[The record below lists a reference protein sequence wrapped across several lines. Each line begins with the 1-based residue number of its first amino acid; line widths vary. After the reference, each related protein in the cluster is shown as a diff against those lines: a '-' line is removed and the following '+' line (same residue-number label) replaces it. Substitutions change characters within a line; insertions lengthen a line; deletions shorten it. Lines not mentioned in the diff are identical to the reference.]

1 MYLIHCK
8 SKNFPTKITV
18 DLNDLDMARGFQKEM
33 PGRFA
38 FIVNRVKDP
47 TLFAGLNYFVMNG
60 PRRLRSLYIFFWW
73 PWWFWRFKR
82 HHRHEREFWVWLN
95 EPALLA
101 IVAFWSKLLPCRI
114 LLEFIGSFSHQVER
128 PLYRFARSC
137 NDIWSAALSETA
149 RQLLLTFDR
158 RYEKK
163 SFVLRTGYNP
173 DSLHQVFEPQRVR
186 AELNLRPENFV
197 VGYSGHFET
206 NGPKGV
212 ELMIEALTHLPDRR
226 IKMYLI
232 GGYPAEIEHFSGL
245 ADKLGVKE
253 RVVFVP
259 WQRDLKLAMA
269 YANAA
274 DVMAIPTSQANQH
287 NQYSFPVK
295 IWEYLA
301 LGKPIISSD
310 LPINRE
316 VLNTTNARFFD
327 LGDAR
332 AFAKQ
337 VQYLHENPQLQAELS
352 RNSKQAAI
360 GFTWPERA
368 KQVVEFITVQ
378 S

>member
-1 MYLIHCK
+1 MYLIHLK

-18 DLNDLDMARGFQKEM
+18 DLNDLDMARGFQQAL
-33 PGRFA
+33 PGQFMLV
-38 FIVNRVKDP
+38 VNRVKDE
-47 TLFAGLNYFVMNG
+47 TQFSGLQYQQMRG
-60 PRRLRSLYIFFWW
+60 PRRLRSLYVFFWW
-73 PWWFWRFKR
+73 PWWFWRLKR
-82 HHRHEREFWVWLN
+82 RQPQEKDFWVWLN

-101 IVAFWSKLLPCRI
+101 IVAVWSKLLPCKI
-114 LLEFIGSFSHQVER
+114 LLEFIGSFRHGVER
-128 PLYRFARSC
+128 PLYQLARSC
-137 NDIWSAALSETA
+137 NDVWSASLSETA
-149 RQLLLTFDR
+149 RQLLLAFDP
-158 RYEKK
+158 RYGAR
-163 SFVLRTGYNP
+163 SFVLRTGYDP
-173 DSLHQVFEPQRVR
+173 GSLNQTFQPERVR
-186 AELNLRPENFV
+186 SELGLRPDDFV
-197 VGYSGHFET
+197 VAYSGHFET

-212 ELMIEALTHLPDRR
+212 ELMIAALDHLPDRKV
-226 IKMYLI
+226 KMYFI
-232 GGYPAEIEHFSGL
+232 GGYPQEIDAYSAL
-245 ADKLGVKE
+245 AKAQGVHE

-259 WQRDLKLAMA
+259 WQRDLKRAMA

-301 LGKPIISSD
+301 LGKPVISSD

-332 AFAKQ
+332 DFAKQ
-337 VQYLHENPQLQAELS
+337 VQYLHENPQLQGELG
-352 RNSKQAAI
+352 RNSKQAAV

-368 KQVVEFITVQ
+368 KKVVDFIGTQ